1 MNIKYIRQISN
12 ISGFSI
18 PIYLMI
24 LTVLFVLNISALK
37 GENKSAAGITT
48 VIIDAG
54 HGGKDPGAVV
64 GKAKEKDIVLDIA
77 LRLGK
82 LIKQG
87 LPDVKVIYTRNADFF
102 VPLYE
107 RAVIANNNNASLFIS
122 IHANYCSSPS
132 IKGTETYILGNHRE
146 KDNLAVLEKNENSVI
161 LLEDDY
167 TTHYEGFDP
176 NSPESNIIF
185 DNIQSNHF
193 DQSLLFAV
201 ILKDIF
207 RQHAQRADR
216 DVRQAGF
223 LVLRETAMPS
233 VLIETGYLSNKSES
247 AYLMTENGRETI
259 ASSIYRSL
267 KNYKSKF
274 ESRLNLVSIE
284 RKTKSQEVNK
294 VEVNKKINPDQT
306 PENKEI
312 KSIEN
317 KQINTPEIKEN
328 RVSKNK
334 KIKTSESKETEAS
347 DNKKIK
353 TLENKENI
361 TAKEEFEP
369 LKTIPEEVKSTRKSI
384 IDSEANEYSFAVQV
398 AASKVKLA
406 VNSKIFK
413 SIENIKEAQVGEYF
427 KYFCL
432 ESKSL
437 AKANQNL
444 LLIREK
450 IPDAFI
456 TGLKNKQPIPLKE
469 AINHK

>member
-12 ISGFSI
+12 ISGISI

-37 GENKSAAGITT
+37 GENKSAGITT

-267 KNYKSKF
+267 KNYKSKY
-274 ESRLNLVSIE
+274 ESRLNLAAGE

-294 VEVNKKINPDQT
+294 VEVNKKINPE
-306 PENKEI
+306 PNIENKEI
-312 KSIEN
+312 KSAEH
-317 KQINTPEIKEN
+317 KQVNAPEIKEI
-328 RVSKNK
+328 RVSKNNE
-334 KIKTSESKETEAS
+334 IKTSEPKELKSS
-347 DNKKIK
+347 DKKKIK
-353 TLENKENI
+353 APKSKENAV
-361 TAKEEFEP
+361 AKKEIEHQ
-369 LKTIPEEVKSTRKSI
+369 KTIREEVKSSKKSGTN
-384 IDSEANEYSFAVQV
+384 SEAEYSFALQI
-398 AASKVKLA
+398 AASKVKLPLT
-406 VNSKIFK
+406 SKIFK
-413 SIENIKEAQVGEYF
+413 GIENIKEIQVGEYY

-437 AKANQNL
+437 AKSNQNL
-444 LLIREK
+444 LLIKAK
-450 IPDAFI
+450 IRNAFI
-456 TGLKNKQPIPLKE
+456 TGLKNGQPVTVKE